1 MEEEIQQLREL
12 VLQLKAENE
21 QLRQERATSLGGPS
35 GSASASSGPTGYAS
49 GAGVSAPII
58 ERLVVIPR
66 DRKCPMFSGKSG
78 ISIAEWAEEVQA
90 CAHARIG
97 SWDSSALTELEEASV
112 PSLLDQYSSVFAAN
126 DEYEAVRLHINQ
138 LLESQ
143 VICEHSS
150 PYASPIV
157 LVRKKD
163 GGLRLC
169 VDYRL
174 LNSKTRKDAVPLP
187 RIEESLDALSGA
199 HWFSTLDLA
208 SGYNQVPV
216 AEQDRPKAAFC
227 TPFGLFEFNRMPFGL
242 CNAPSTFQ
250 WLMQRMFGDQQGQS
264 LLLYLDDIII
274 FSSSVEQHLQRLE
287 MVLGRLQ
294 GQGLKVKVEK
304 CAIFQEQVL
313 YLGHIISS
321 QGVSTEPKKIETVA
335 GWQRPRHISEL
346 WSFLGFASYYRR
358 FVDGFAK
365 MAKPL
370 HQLVA
375 DLAGTKTKRGSG
387 QALGSAWT
395 PECEESFNALKSR
408 LVSTPVLA
416 YADFSRPF
424 ILETDASHSGVGA
437 VLSQETDG
445 CVRLVAYASNMSNY
459 SSMKLEFLALKW
471 AVTEKFREYLLGHKC
486 IVYTDNNPLSHLQ
499 SAKLG
504 AAEHSLQPD
513 IQPGPMVGAL
523 QSLISILPSHSPF
536 DLRLMQEADPLLK
549 EVLVFWRHGSLPTSA
564 ERRQLPQPAIV
575 LLRQWDRLVEKNRV
589 LFRRVFR
596 SDGGEEQL
604 QLLLPAVLKGDT
616 LHQLHQEHGHQGTER
631 TTELVWQRCYWLG
644 MSSDIKK
651 WVQQCERCQVAKDS
665 GQVNRSYMGHLLASR
680 PNEILAV
687 DFTLLEPSRNGFE
700 NVLVMTNVFSKF
712 TVAVPT
718 RDQRAVTVAQVLVT
732 EWFYMYGVPSRLH
745 SDQGRSLESGLIFQL
760 CALYGVAK
768 SRTTPYN
775 PAGNVLFGYNTT
787 PHQSTGESLFYLMFG
802 QEPLL
807 PIDFLQGRVPDPIPG
822 EVQDWV
828 VEHRARLCVAF
839 EGAREKLV
847 MAASKRKERHDLFVR
862 DAPLPV
868 GQLVYLRDHGVRGRH
883 KIQDLWSSVVH
894 QVVLAPTGDV
904 VVYTVAPMGDLGGT
918 RNVHRDMLKAVVQPE
933 VVALSSPTSPS
944 LSPLVASVDDSS
956 NSDLW
961 LLVSEAPVPSIAV
974 PPPFGTPQASSAPAA
989 TAPQGACSLTAP
1001 VRRGCSLSG
1010 LFDQLNLF
1018 HRMSMLSGSVKKLL
1032 SEGRGEERRGEER
1045 RGEERQP

>member
-1 MEEEIQQLREL
+1 M
-12 VLQLKAENE
+12 V
-21 QLRQERATSLGGPS
+21 S
-35 GSASASSGPTGYAS
+35 GLLP
-49 GAGVSAPII
+49 AGV
-58 ERLVVIPR
+58 
-66 DRKCPMFSGKSG
+66 
-78 ISIAEWAEEVQA
+78 
-90 CAHARIG
+90 
-97 SWDSSALTELEEASV
+97 
-112 PSLLDQYSSVFAAN
+112 
-126 DEYEAVRLHINQ
+126 YEAVKMHINQ

-143 VICEHSS
+143 VICESSS

-174 LNSKTRKDAVPLP
+174 LNSTTRKDAFPLP

-199 HWFSTLDLA
+199 RWFSTLDLA

-216 AEQDRPKAAFC
+216 AEQDRPKTAFC

-250 WLMQRMFGDQQGQS
+250 RLMQRMFGDQQGQS

-274 FSSSVEQHLQRLE
+274 FSSSIEQHLQRLE

-294 GQGLKVKVEK
+294 GQGLKVKAEK
-304 CAIFQEQVL
+304 CAIFQEQVS

-321 QGVSTEPKKIETVA
+321 QGVSTDPKKIEAVA

-346 WSFLGFASYYRR
+346 RSFLGFASYYRR

-387 QALGSAWT
+387 RALGSAWT

-424 ILETDASHSGVGA
+424 ILETDASHSGLGA

-445 CVRLVAYASNMSNY
+445 CVRPVAYASRGLRPTERNMSNY

-504 AAEHSLQPD
+504 AAEHRWAAELAAFDLEIKYRSGRNNRNADALSRQYAPTPDCVIPSLLGTSVPCSLQPN

-523 QSLISILPSHSPF
+523 QSLISILPSHSPA
-536 DLRLMQEADPLLK
+536 DLHLMQEEDPVLK
-549 EVLVFWRHGSLPTSA
+549 EVLVFWRRGSLPTSA
-564 ERRQLPQPAIV
+564 ERRQLSQPAIV
-575 LLRQWDRLVEKNRV
+575 LLRQWDRLVEKNGV

-604 QLLLPAVLKGDT
+604 QLVLPTVLKGDT

-631 TTELVWQRCYWLG
+631 TTELVRQRCYWPG

-651 WVQQCERCQVAKDS
+651 WVQRCERCQVAKDS
-665 GQVNRSYMGHLLASR
+665 GQVHRSYMGHLLASR

-700 NVLVMTNVFSKF
+700 NVLVMTDVFSKF

-732 EWFYMYGVPSRLH
+732 EWFYKYGVPSRLH
-745 SDQGRSLESGLIFQL
+745 SDQGISFESGLISQL

-768 SRTTPYN
+768 SRTTPYH
-775 PAGNVLFGYNTT
+775 PAGNGQCERFNRTLHNLLRTLPISRKRDWASCLPQLLFGYNTT
-787 PHQSTGESLFYLMFG
+787 PHQSTGESPFYLMFG

-807 PIDFLQGRVPDPIPG
+807 PIDFLLGRVPDPIPG

-828 VEHRARLCVAF
+828 VEHRARLRVAF

-894 QVVLAPTGDV
+894 QVVRAPIGDG
-904 VVYTVAPMGDLGGT
+904 VVYTVPPVGDLGGT
-918 RNVHRDMLKAVVQPE
+918 RNVHRDMLKVVVQPE

-944 LSPLVASVDDSS
+944 LSPRVASVDDSS

-1001 VRRGCSLSG
+1001 VSSSDPSPTVPPADQPCSSQQSLRWTARSTA
-1010 LFDQLNLF
+1010 
-1018 HRMSMLSGSVKKLL
+1018 GSHSNRHHLPRSVN
-1032 SEGRGEERRGEER
+1032 SQGEVSNRPLDSASNSLTAVFR
-1045 RGEERQP
+1045 PWC